1 MVPIKLENFKPLNP
15 AEVKLV
21 AELGS
26 GDFERLGDGLRPE
39 WDDPDRIVRAELVRF
54 LLLGVDSGHR
64 LHEKGLRLSGARV
77 IGKLDLEGCRFQRDI
92 GLKDCLFDASPV
104 FRSAVIDNL
113 FLDGSSLPGLQAD
126 RLEARGELSLRSATL
141 TGQIR
146 LSGARIGG
154 NIEGDAVT
162 VMLPE
167 QVAILADQL
176 EVRGS
181 VLLRGADIKGSI
193 KLSGARIGADINA
206 AGARIGRP
214 EGLAFDGEG
223 VAVRGDLVLKGS
235 TITGE
240 TRLWGADF
248 GGNVHCGSATLNQ
261 PGGYCLRLN
270 RARIGGAFFLRNNAS
285 VEGVL
290 DLTAAAIGAIY
301 DDEASWPQ
309 PGNLLLNRCRY
320 DAFIGGPVDAK
331 SRLSWLARQVPER
344 WKEDFWPQPYEQLS
358 AVLRDMGHDED
369 ARTVLIEKERLQRRA
384 RRARTRN
391 PWMWIGLAS
400 SDGILAVTVRYGR
413 QPLFA
418 FVWLFLFWAIGATVF
433 DFAERNSAL
442 KPNSPVILRS
452 LEWTMCAH
460 EQDQTVYMPSAGQV
474 IAGRAETGQSQ
485 MECFLNQPEAS
496 SYPGFRPWMYSLDT
510 LLPVMELG
518 QGEYWRP
525 DPSKPTGSVAVHYF
539 FFQSVI
545 GWALSLLAIAGF
557 SGLVKSR

>member
-1 MVPIKLENFKPLNP
+1 M
-15 AEVKLV
+15 
-21 AELGS
+21 
-26 GDFERLGDGLRPE
+26 
-39 WDDPDRIVRAELVRF
+39 
-54 LLLGVDSGHR
+54 
-64 LHEKGLRLSGARV
+64 
-77 IGKLDLEGCRFQRDI
+77 
-92 GLKDCLFDASPV
+92 
-104 FRSAVIDNL
+104 
-113 FLDGSSLPGLQAD
+113 
-126 RLEARGELSLRSATL
+126 RSATL

-261 PGGYCLRLN
+261 PGGYCLRLDLGP
-270 RARIGGAFFLRNNAS
+270 RIGGAFFLRNNAS

-290 DLTAAAIGAIY
+290 DLTAAALGAIY

-320 DAFIGGPVDAK
+320 DAFIGGPVDGK
-331 SRLSWLARQVPER
+331 QVKLAGAASARAMER
-344 WKEDFWPQPYEQLS
+344 GF
-358 AVLRDMGHDED
+358 
-369 ARTVLIEKERLQRRA
+369 
-384 RRARTRN
+384 
-391 PWMWIGLAS
+391 LAS
-400 SDGILAVTVRYGR
+400 
-413 QPLFA
+413 
-418 FVWLFLFWAIGATVF
+418 
-433 DFAERNSAL
+433 AL
-442 KPNSPVILRS
+442 
-452 LEWTMCAH
+452 
-460 EQDQTVYMPSAGQV
+460 
-474 IAGRAETGQSQ
+474 RA
-485 MECFLNQPEAS
+485 
-496 SYPGFRPWMYSLDT
+496 
-510 LLPVMELG
+510 
-518 QGEYWRP
+518 
-525 DPSKPTGSVAVHYF
+525 
-539 FFQSVI
+539 
-545 GWALSLLAIAGF
+545 ALSG
-557 SGLVKSR
+557 SSRHGPR